1 MHLSSTDVVPS
12 ICLLLHDAF
21 QASSCQIICLQAAKA
36 TVVNGNFAY
45 DFASTDATELDFT
58 EDGFYSDFSK
68 MLGFFYGDIVGLE
81 GASGLRSDQPCR
93 RRVGKGDEFNKAAPA
108 PPAPAAPAPA
118 AGENGA
124 RPADELPTPPA
135 GEGDEAG
142 AGDPAPGEGAVPRP
156 AAASQTAAAD
166 EK

>member
-1 MHLSSTDVVPS
+1 MN
-12 ICLLLHDAF
+12 IYLLLHDAF
-21 QASSCQIICLQAAKA
+21 QASSCQIIGLQAAKA

-93 RRVGKGDEFNKAAPA
+93 RRVGEDEFNN
-108 PPAPAAPAPA
+108 A
-118 AGENGA
+118 AG
-124 RPADELPTPPA
+124 PSA
-135 GEGDEAG
+135 GTSRSCASSR
-142 AGDPAPGEGAVPRP
+142 GE
-156 AAASQTAAAD
+156 
-166 EK
+166 